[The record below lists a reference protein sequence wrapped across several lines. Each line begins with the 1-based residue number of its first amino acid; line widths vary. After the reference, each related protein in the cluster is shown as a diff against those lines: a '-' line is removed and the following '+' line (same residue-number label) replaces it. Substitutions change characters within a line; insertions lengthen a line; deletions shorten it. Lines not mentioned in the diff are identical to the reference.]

1 MNQYDFDKLIEKY
14 LAGQCS
20 PEEEEWMREW
30 SEKQLEQST
39 LSFSVEEKKAIGKQ
53 IWKRVQGHTLG
64 RRPFRVRYGWV
75 GLSAAAAVLLTL
87 AGLWFGQKPALISL
101 IVAKS
106 PAASPGTVEV
116 SNTSGKAQKITLK
129 DGSWVVLKPNSRI
142 SYPEQFGEKTRQ
154 LSLWGEA
161 FFDVKKDPAR
171 PFIVKTG
178 ELVTQVLGTSFTIK
192 SYDESKAIEVAVL
205 RGRVSVYETAGKSPG
220 NRNGVIL
227 VPNHKITF
235 DKISQTLTPSL
246 VETPRLVNPP
256 PTHTHFVFTNRTISD
271 VFSTLG
277 DAYGIDFIVENQTM
291 NHCVFNGDLNDLP
304 LYTQLDLICK
314 SVNAT
319 YERRGTTL
327 FIHGEGCADF

>member
-30 SEKQLEQST
+30 SERQLGQTS
-39 LSFSVEEKKAIGKQ
+39 LSFSEDEKKVVGKQ
-53 IWKRVQGHTLG
+53 IWKRVHGHTLG
-64 RRPFRVRYGWV
+64 RRPFVVRYGWL

-87 AGLWFGQKPALISL
+87 AGLWFGQPLALMKRT
-101 IVAKS
+101 VADQHTV
-106 PAASPGTVEV
+106 SPGTVEV
-116 SNTSGKAQKITLK
+116 NNTSGKPQKITLK
-129 DGSWVVLKPNSRI
+129 DGSWVVLQPNSRI

-154 LSLWGEA
+154 LTLRGEA

-192 SYDESKAIEVAVL
+192 SYDEAKAIEVAVL

-220 NRNGVIL
+220 SRNGVIL

-235 DKISQTLTPSL
+235 DKTSQTLTPSL
-246 VETPRLVNPP
+246 VEAPRIVHPP
-256 PTHTHFVFTNRTISD
+256 ETRTSFVFTNKTISE
-271 VFSTLG
+271 VFSALG
-277 DAYGIDFIVENQTM
+277 DAYGIDFIVENQTV
-291 NHCVFNGDLNDLP
+291 NNCVFNGDLNDLP